1 MDDLLFPS
9 TDVGVF
15 VQLAVLVA
23 LSTGITWR
31 VRRER
36 ALVLL
41 TIGVSML
48 VIGWF
53 GLRAL
58 H

>member
-1 MDDLLFPS
+1 MDDLPFPA
-9 TDVGVF
+9 TDVGVI
-15 VQLAVLVA
+15 VQVAVLVA

-48 VIGWF
+48 IIGWF

>member
-15 VQLAVLVA
+15 VQLSVLVA

>member
-1 MDDLLFPS
+1 MHDLLFPS
-9 TDVGVF
+9 TDAGVAAQ
-15 VQLAVLVA
+15 VASLVVM
-23 LSTGITWR
+23 TIGVTWQ

-36 ALVLL
+36 SLVML
-41 TIGVSML
+41 TIGVAML
-48 VIGWF
+48 VVGWF